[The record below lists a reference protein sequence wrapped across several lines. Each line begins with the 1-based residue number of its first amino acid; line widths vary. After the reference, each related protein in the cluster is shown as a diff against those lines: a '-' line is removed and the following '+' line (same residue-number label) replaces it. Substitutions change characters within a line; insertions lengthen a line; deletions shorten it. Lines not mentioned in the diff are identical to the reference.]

1 LGVCRAG
8 CRWSADAAVPGAH
21 MYHASIGML
30 PDTRRKQREL
40 QRAVEDEEE
49 REECSDKSI
58 FLPERAGGAAVHI
71 ADVRAAAG
79 ATLEDPRLRRRRRVA
94 FDQRPKPG
102 WERTSC
108 FKAKFAGHKFK
119 LASAAG

>member
-1 LGVCRAG
+1 MQCLIKASFCRL
-8 CRWSADAAVPGAH
+8 RVVR
-21 MYHASIGML
+21 L
-30 PDTRRKQREL
+30 
-40 QRAVEDEEE
+40 
-49 REECSDKSI
+49 
-58 FLPERAGGAAVHI
+58 AGGVS
-71 ADVRAAAG
+71 DLSPTQR
-79 ATLEDPRLRRRRRVA
+79 RSRRRRRVA